1 MASYSSERFDFLP
14 GALVFEN
21 DERTKW
27 RVRVP
32 AQQGL
37 DAGLRPD
44 AIAALDAD
52 KDRIVGRVICRF
64 KNGRPALAALY
75 LDAEGGLHGENRSS
89 AGNSHIKR
97 LAASSASGLMCAS
110 SSGTA
115 L

>member
-1 MASYSSERFDFLP
+1 MASCSSERFDFLP

-44 AIAALDAD
+44 AIAALGAEI
-52 KDRIVGRVICRF
+52 DRIVGRVICRF
-64 KNGRPALAALY
+64 KDGRPALAALY
-75 LDAEGGLHGENRSS
+75 LDAEGGLHWGKPFPAPETVTLN
-89 AGNSHIKR
+89 GWPPP
-97 LAASSASGLMCAS
+97 
-110 SSGTA
+110 A
-115 L
+115 LVG